1 MRHTSRFL
9 VLVALTA
16 GMLHCRGTRTGG
28 TTAPPPDG
36 QPVGGEVG
44 DWSSGETPG
53 PDSGQAPAVARAAW
67 GPAGTKY
74 MTCPNA
80 LCESR
85 RAPEG
90 ETIRGCEPGA
100 PTSVEPPAWTV
111 APDDGSTCSGGYG
124 GYGGVAAGSYAAMPT
139 SPAVMAPP
147 PPSMPSPVRVSRSQ
161 GVGNARPEELAEGD
175 FAAADELIVI
185 EEQERADARERDGD
199 DADGPAT
206 AGSEEP
212 APTQGTL
219 MAKDADGQDAGEFPL
234 KHTEVSAEISGYIA
248 RTLVE
253 QTYTNPYTEVIEAV
267 YTFPLP
273 GMAAV
278 NDFVMQIGER
288 KIVGL
293 IRPREEA
300 ERIYAQARARGQTAS
315 LLTQERPNIFTQS
328 VANIEPGGEVKI
340 AITFFEKLAYENK
353 QYEWVFP
360 MVVGPRYI
368 PGSPQSSTD
377 DAAGTDGR
385 PSTRANSSPA
395 GDESAARSGQGGTA
409 APTDTVPDA
418 DRITPPVLRPGE
430 RSGHDIGVT
439 VMLDAGLSIQELTP
453 VTHCVDVEEVSDSR
467 KVVKLSASDGIP
479 NRDFVLRWKVAGAD
493 TQFGVLAHRG
503 DGGGFLTLM
512 MQPPAAPTDAQVT
525 PREITF
531 LIDVSGSQSGLPLG
545 ISKEIVRRT
554 LDELRGEDAFNIFF
568 FASGNGQLWEQPRPR
583 TRENVD
589 EAKRFLDQ
597 LCGGGGTEML
607 AGVQR
612 ALRADHDPKYL
623 QMYVFLTD
631 GYIGNEDEIL
641 RTIKEERG
649 EARFF
654 GFGVGSSVNRYLV
667 DGIGEFGGG
676 DSYAVLPRDPDHAGK
691 AVQHLFDMIDSPILV
706 DAKIDWNGLP
716 VTDQF
721 PAKLPDLFAGQTI
734 NVVARYTAA
743 AEGTAYIEARVGA
756 EHVRLPVAVR
766 LPEREDGNAALAPI
780 WARWRIAELSKEFV
794 TADGDR
800 QDELKRAITDLA
812 VEFRLVSQFTAFVAV
827 DESRIVG
834 DGTPVRVVQ
843 PVELPEGVSYEGVFG
858 ESPVGDAFEVPAWGM
873 TLQMSQSGKVRVGA
887 VLLNGPAAQAGI
899 AAGSTI
905 TRVDNTMVH
914 DLVHLEGLV
923 LQGGRTLKIT
933 FEPGGEVEL
942 PGP

>member
-1 MRHTSRFL
+1 MRQTMRFL
-9 VLVALTA
+9 VLIAVAA
-16 GMLHCRGTRTGG
+16 GLLHCKSGRTTDATSAQGD
-28 TTAPPPDG
+28 T
-36 QPVGGEVG
+36 QPVPGNSSG
-44 DWSSGETPG
+44 WSSGDTTAGTDTHATP
-53 PDSGQAPAVARAAW
+53 PLTRVAW
-67 GPAGTKY
+67 GPPGSKY
-74 MTCPNA
+74 MACPNA
-80 LCESR
+80 LCSTR
-85 RAPEG
+85 QPAAEG
-90 ETIRGCEPGA
+90 ETIRGCEAGA
-100 PTSVEPPAWTV
+100 RPVEEPV
-111 APDDGSTCSGGYG
+111 LRVDPDEGTTCSNGGGYG
-124 GYGGVAAGSYAAMPT
+124 GYAMGSMAMP
-139 SPAVMAPP
+139 SVPAQVSANMPAGPP
-147 PPSMPSPVRVSRSQ
+147 PPSPVVMRSRAQS
-161 GVGNARPEELAEGD
+161 GGAPAELAEGEV
-175 FAAADELIVI
+175 ASADELIVM
-185 EEQERADARERDGD
+185 EEAPADARDGD
-199 DADGPAT
+199 DSTTEASG
-206 AGSEEP
+206 EEAP
-212 APTQGTL
+212 PPTQGSL
-219 MAKDADGQDAGEFPL
+219 FAKTSTGEEAGEFPL
-234 KHTEVSAEISGYIA
+234 KHTEVTAEISGYIA
-248 RTLVE
+248 KTLVE
-253 QTYTNPYTEVIEAV
+253 QTYTNPFTEVIEAV

-300 ERIYAQARARGQTAS
+300 ERIYREARARGQTAS

-368 PGSPQSSTD
+368 PGGAAAPQG
-377 DAAGTDGR
+377 AQGGEQGGV
-385 PSTRANSSPA
+385 PA
-395 GDESAARSGQGGTA
+395 GGPTTTTTTTGGGGWA
-409 APTDTVPDA
+409 GPTDRVPDA

-439 VMLDAGLSIQELTP
+439 VMLDAGLAIQDLNP

-467 KVVKLSASDGIP
+467 KVVKLSAADGIP
-479 NRDFVLRWKVAGAD
+479 NRDFVLRWKVAGAE
-493 TQFGVLAHRG
+493 TQFGVMTHRSEA
-503 DGGGFLTLM
+503 GGFLTLM
-512 MQPPAAPTDAQVT
+512 MQPPAAPDDAEVT

-531 LIDVSGSQSGLPLG
+531 IIDVSGSQMGLPLG

-554 LDELRGEDAFNIFF
+554 LDELRGEDIFNIFF
-568 FASGNGQLWEQPRPR
+568 FSSGNGQLWGAPKPR
-583 TRENVD
+583 TAENVA

-607 AGVQR
+607 EGLRR
-612 ALRADHDPKYL
+612 AMGAEHDAKFL

-641 RTIKEERG
+641 RMVKEDRG

-654 GFGVGSSVNRYLV
+654 AFGIGSSVNRYLV
-667 DGIGEFGGG
+667 DGVGEFGGG
-676 DSYAVLPRDPDHAGK
+676 SSYAVLPRDPDHAGK
-691 AVQHLFDMIDSPILV
+691 AVQRLFDMIDSPILV

-716 VTDQF
+716 VVDQY

-756 EHVRLPVAVR
+756 ERVRLPVEVR
-766 LPEREDGNAALAPI
+766 LPETEAANSALAPI
-780 WARWRIAELSKEFV
+780 WARWRIAELSDEFV
-794 TADGDR
+794 TADAAK
-800 QDELKRAITDLA
+800 QDDLKKAITDLA

-827 DESRIVG
+827 DESRVVG
-834 DGTPVRVVQ
+834 NGAPLRVVQ

-858 ESPVGDAFEVPAWGM
+858 ESPVGEAFEVPAWGM
-873 TLQMSQSGKVRVGA
+873 TLQMSESGKVRVGA

-899 AAGSTI
+899 AAGATI

>member
-9 VLVALTA
+9 VLLALTA

-36 QPVGGEVG
+36 QPAGGEVG
-44 DWSSGETPG
+44 DWSSGQAPR
-53 PDSGQAPAVARAAW
+53 PDSGQATAVARAAW

-74 MTCPNA
+74 MACPNA

-85 RAPEG
+85 HAPEG
-90 ETIRGCEPGA
+90 ESIRGCEPGA
-100 PTSVEPPAWTV
+100 PTSVESPAWRV
-111 APDDGSTCSGGYG
+111 EPDDGSTCYDHGS
-124 GYGGVAAGSYAAMPT
+124 YGGVATGSYAAMPS
-139 SPAVMAPP
+139 SPAMMAPP
-147 PPSMPSPVRVSRSQ
+147 PPSVPSPVRVSRSQ
-161 GVGNARPEELAEGD
+161 GAGNARPEELAEGD
-175 FAAADELIVI
+175 VASADELIVI
-185 EEQERADARERDGD
+185 EQENEESRRDGD
-199 DADGPAT
+199 DSDGPADVG
-206 AGSEEP
+206 AEEP
-212 APTQGTL
+212 PPTQGTL
-219 MAKDADGQDAGEFPL
+219 MAKDANGEDAGEFPL

-248 RTLVE
+248 KTLVE
-253 QTYTNPYTEVIEAV
+253 QTYTNPYREVIEAV

-368 PGSPQSSTD
+368 PGQPDGSAPD
-377 DAAGTDGR
+377 GDA
-385 PSTRANSSPA
+385 PSTARP
-395 GDESAARSGQGGTA
+395 DDRSAARSGAGGTA
-409 APTDTVPDA
+409 APTDRVPDA

-439 VMLDAGLSIQELTP
+439 VMLDAGLAIQELTP
-453 VTHCVDVEEVSDSR
+453 VTHCVDVEEVSGSR
-467 KVVKLSASDGIP
+467 KVIKLSAADGIP

-503 DGGGFLTLM
+503 DEGGFLTLM

-568 FASGNGQLWEQPRPR
+568 FASGNGQLWEEPRPR

-607 AGVQR
+607 AGLQR
-612 ALRADHDPKYL
+612 AMQAEHDPKYL

-641 RTIKEERG
+641 RMIKEERG

-756 EHVRLPVAVR
+756 EHVRVPVAVR
-766 LPEREDGNAALAPI
+766 LPEREEGNSALAPI

-794 TADGDR
+794 TADGAR
-800 QDELKRAITDLA
+800 QDELKQAITDLA

-858 ESPVGDAFEVPAWGM
+858 ESPVGEAFEVPAWGM
-873 TLQMSQSGKVRVGA
+873 TLQMSESGKVRVGA
-887 VLLNGPAAQAGI
+887 VQLNGPAAQAGV